1 MIGWDTDAERD
12 LWRGICSPNRWFTP
26 DKKSVGTHPRSL
38 HHFIDLC
45 WGTEFYFASH
55 PEQSMWLYE
64 PIHGPYLTWLQ
75 THILKWKELARRRD
89 IAAKQYYIAVVLPRD
104 FGKSLTATKAAM
116 LWNHLDEPDMST
128 LIASATA
135 PLAVANIKAI
145 KSIISEDSG
154 QSWFIWLYGNWKKGA
169 KSFADD
175 AIVHGYRKERSLQEE
190 SFASTGVGAG
200 MTGWHHRVHVW
211 DDPIYINKLR
221 EGGNYMTGVHEAVNA
236 SFNALQKN
244 GLLMFV
250 LTRYLDDDVAGRHFR
265 DEGVATWT
273 GMPCPNTMQ
282 FDKVPFGKGE
292 WHVFFWQTEDE
303 LTGEPTHPHLWT
315 KQKIAEA
322 KRRNAE
328 DFACQQQN
336 NPGTSNLSPLVESQ
350 LPDLFIDYKDF
361 FFQMQTLGH
370 IEAASVH
377 IDTAFKKKETI
388 GKGDDNAIGVWLHD
402 ARRNGILYLDTD
414 LLRASNEWREED
426 FNDELIKVLLNLR
439 RRNIRVKCLTDEVEP
454 GGKAGS
460 YKNRMLGIVRASG
473 LRLTEDQFIQF
484 NRTTDKRARIRTG
497 TGNWAE
503 GYVRILLHKD
513 KAGQW
518 IIPPVVRKLFNQILR
533 IDVVTHEDIA
543 DAITDGF
550 AQGIWRRPD
559 VRTPDTDEGETP
571 RYPGDEGLRAFNRPL
586 TNEEVFRMIDEQKEI
601 NEHYGP
607 MHGPDDGFLDEP
619 IHPMGGN

>member
-12 LWRGICSPNRWFTP
+12 LWRAICAPNCWFG
-26 DKKSVGTHPRSL
+26 KKEGVPATHPRSL
-38 HHFIDLC
+38 HYFIDLC
-45 WGTEFYFASH
+45 WGTKFYFASH
-55 PEQSMWLYE
+55 PEQAVWLYE

-75 THILKWKELARRRD
+75 HHILTWKALARKQN
-89 IAAKQYYIAVVLPRD
+89 IAAQQYYIAVVLPRD

-128 LIASATA
+128 LICSATA
-135 PLAVANIKAI
+135 PLAVANVKAIKAI
-145 KSIISEDSG
+145 VSEDSG
-154 QSWFIWLYGNWKKGA
+154 QAWFTWLYGNWKKGA
-169 KSFADD
+169 KTFADE

-282 FDKVPFGKGE
+282 FDKVPFGKGS

-303 LTGEPTHPHLWT
+303 LTGEPTHPILWT
-315 KQKIAEA
+315 KEKITEA

-336 NPGTSNLSPLVESQ
+336 NPGTSNLSPLIESQ
-350 LPDLFIDYKDF
+350 LPDLFIDYTDF

-377 IDTAFKKKETI
+377 IDTAFKRKETI

-439 RRNIRVKCLTDEVEP
+439 RRQIRVKCLTDEVEP

-460 YKNRMLGIVRASG
+460 YKNRLLGVVRASG

-484 NRTTDKRARIRTG
+484 NRTTDKKARIRTG

-513 KAGQW
+513 KQGQW

-543 DAITDGF
+543 DALTDGF
-550 AQGIWRRPD
+550 AKGIWRRPD
-559 VRTPDTDEGETP
+559 VRMPDTDEGDVP
-571 RYPGDEGLRAFNRPL
+571 RYPGDEALRSFSKPL
-586 TNEEVFRMIDEQKEI
+586 TNAEVFAMIDAQKEM
-601 NEHYGP
+601 NEHFGP
-607 MHGPDDGFLDEP
+607 MHGPDDGYLDEP
-619 IHPMGGN
+619 YDPNR